1 MPFGPLHFTRTLF
14 LPPFSFDLKV
24 IEERLNRRIMVVTM
38 RIKDEY
44 PELYCNLHE
53 MYATL
58 PVPDNNVINTVSLNA
73 WLDDL
78 KLVVRRYDD
87 AHDI

>member
-1 MPFGPLHFTRTLF
+1 MSFGPLCFTHTRF
-14 LPPFSFDLKV
+14 LPPFSYDLKV

-44 PELYCNLHE
+44 PELYCHLNE

-58 PVPDNNVINTVSLNA
+58 PVPENNVINTISLNA

-87 AHDI
+87 AHN